1 MASEHSEL
9 GDALLTPITRV
20 GDTVEEPEKA
30 AVIDIVA
37 DIRERPSATFAVL
50 SSRSDVALTVATLK
64 FGDYS
69 IAAQL
74 SFERKTAEDLGR
86 SIIDG
91 RLFRQVSVLR
101 RRVDR
106 PVLLVEGLQPFS
118 SPSGVPWHAVRGAL
132 VSVAAVFA
140 VPILFSHDPEESAEI
155 MVTAARQLR
164 RSRSTAYC
172 RPGYR
177 PKGWRKRALFILQGL
192 PNIGPRRAQALLD
205 EFGSV
210 RAAMSATTDMLAGVE
225 GIGVGAAASI
235 ALAIGDAPPPQ
246 PVEATGVMHGRDR
259 QERRRPHRS
268 AP

>member
-1 MASEHSEL
+1 MASDDWDL
-9 GDALLTPITRV
+9 DAAGEPLRALEK
-20 GDTVEEPEKA
+20 VEI
-30 AVIDIVA
+30 VNVVA
-37 DIRERPSATFAVL
+37 DVRERPSATFAVL
-50 SSRSDVALTVATLK
+50 AARIDVALTVATLK

-69 IAAQL
+69 VAARL

-101 RRVDR
+101 YRVER

-132 VSVAAVFA
+132 VSVAAVFG
-140 VPILFSHDPEESAEI
+140 VPILFSQGPEESAEMI
-155 MVTAARQLR
+155 VTAARQLR
-164 RSRSTAYC
+164 RARSTAYC

-192 PNIGPRRAQALLD
+192 PSIGPRRAQALL
-205 EFGSV
+205 EAFGSV
-210 RAAMSATTDMLAGVE
+210 GAVMSATADTLGRVE

-235 ALAIGDAPPPQ
+235 VRAVGDEPPP
-246 PVEATGVMHGRDR
+246 
-259 QERRRPHRS
+259 
-268 AP
+268 